1 MKQKSTVFTE
11 QPTKEIKPYFLK
23 QDPAQ
28 DLTNTEAPGGC
39 RLQGYGQREAV
50 WRCGLSRQQTDL
62 CRCEQLLGCSSAVS
76 ENWVQ
81 FLSRQRLSLPPCSKH
96 SAPPRLGFGF
106 SARDTSLTSCYDPG
120 ATTTESRIFA
130 LTSVLLCVQP

>member
-1 MKQKSTVFTE
+1 MNA
-11 QPTKEIKPYFLK
+11 KEHCFYR
-23 QDPAQ
+23 A
-28 DLTNTEAPGGC
+28 TNKGDKTLLSKAGSCPGPNKHRSSG